1 MFNKRWKK
9 VLAWSLSVILV
20 LAIGGLFAANYAVD
34 KLMTSMAGSL
44 ELDTEDS
51 INSDIATD
59 VEPIATPQATPQVTP
74 SSNNS
79 KVTPSPTGITPNVP
93 TPIVGI
99 ASNQPEKVQSA
110 SQTNG
115 DKADSLKVNPTSETT
130 QKKAGN
136 PTSAPTSG
144 NDDKGGNGYSAQ
156 VSANKTKQIQ
166 ENVTV
171 KEKADVASIVLG
183 QLSVADIK
191 RLQEL
196 ASGGLTLD
204 EKREARQIILGKVS
218 AEQYDSL
225 SQIAKKYGVS
235 RGLSHDEVVAEE
247 QQLEALEKG
256 SE

>member
-9 VLAWSLSVILV
+9 ILAWSLSVVLV
-20 LAIGGLFAANYAVD
+20 LVIGGLFAANYAVD
-34 KLMTSMAGSL
+34 KLMTSMAESL

-51 INSDIATD
+51 INSDIVTD
-59 VEPIATPQATPQVTP
+59 VEPIATPQATPS
-74 SSNNS
+74 SSNS
-79 KVTPSPTGITPNVP
+79 KATPDPTEIAANVP
-93 TPIVGI
+93 KPTIAI
-99 ASNQPEKVQSA
+99 ASEQPETVQST

-115 DKADSLKVNPTSETT
+115 DKTDSLKVNPASETT
-130 QKKAGN
+130 QKKASK
-136 PTSAPTSG
+136 PTSAPTSE
-144 NDDKGGNGYSAQ
+144 NDDKSENGYSAQ
-156 VSANKTKQIQ
+156 VSADKTKQIQ

-218 AEQYDSL
+218 AEQYDDL